1 MKPPGNSTNRR
12 LVQPVTGLETVR
24 RTVFEVS
31 KSIKGLDEWAWPTYC
46 EQSVTTDRQVRSEKE
61 NDTLCTKIGEL
72 TGQAR
77 LTQCLQGCRSAGRQ
91 DEPKPTLFVIY
102 MERVSPALSPG

>member
-1 MKPPGNSTNRR
+1 M
-12 LVQPVTGLETVR
+12 GLETVR
-24 RTVFEVS
+24 RTVFGVS
-31 KSIKGLDEWAWPTYC
+31 KPNKGLDQWAWLTYC
-46 EQSVTTDRQVRSEKE
+46 EHSVTTDRQVRSEKE

-91 DEPKPTLFVIY
+91 DGPKPTQLVIY
-102 MERVSPALSPG
+102 SERVSPALSLPMLNIGIKP